1 MVARRAELS
10 PRQGVTARGCCDKCL
25 GTAPTT
31 ASSRPVYFSGEK
43 LLVRPEFS
51 PSVSKHC

>member
-10 PRQGVTARGCCDKCL
+10 PPRVGQCDKCL

-31 ASSRPVYFSGEK
+31 ASSRPVYSSDEK